1 LTNVATLIADMVR
14 AGVDPELI
22 GRAAEALSQRE
33 PVRVIDE
40 QAERRRAKDRDRK
53 RLRNSAES
61 AVSVEDDGLSSPEG
75 SSPKPL
81 SPKPLQSIPPS
92 APKGASSP
100 AETDLAF
107 DAWDAM
113 ADRTGLAKVRVR
125 SKARVTG
132 LAGVIRQ
139 HGLPVLLEAIGRVE
153 ASAFCRGENERGWR
167 ADLDFL
173 LQAKSFGRLLEGH
186 FDNRARGSPKQP
198 NPSLS
203 DAFGVVTNIAETRNE
218 TRFSDSFE
226 GPQRSIPH
234 LSRVQAG

>member
-1 LTNVATLIADMVR
+1 VNNVAALIADMVR

-33 PVRVIDE
+33 PVRVVDE

-61 AVSVEDDGLSSPEG
+61 AVSVESPSLSSPEV
-75 SSPKPL
+75 SPQTPL
-81 SPKPLQSIPPS
+81 PKPLQSIPPS
-92 APKGASSP
+92 PPKGGSSP

-132 LAGVIRQ
+132 LAAVIRQ

-153 ASAFCRGENERGWR
+153 ASAFCRGENARGWR

-186 FDNRARGSPKQP
+186 FDNRARGSPKQQ

-203 DAFGVVTNIAETRNE
+203 DAFGVVTDIAETRNE

-226 GPQRSIPH
+226 GPQRSISY